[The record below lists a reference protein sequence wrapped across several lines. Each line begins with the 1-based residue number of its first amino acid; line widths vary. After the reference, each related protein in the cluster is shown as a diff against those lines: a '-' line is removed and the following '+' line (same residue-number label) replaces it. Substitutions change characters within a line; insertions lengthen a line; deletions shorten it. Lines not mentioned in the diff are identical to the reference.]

1 MSPFQPTESAVIS
14 CTKRK
19 QGKKNQSFSLAWYTS
34 YPWLTLCTTRYKV
47 YCTYCRYCSRKGLLS
62 LAKKGEDSF
71 IDTGFDN
78 WKKAH
83 ERFSQRAQSNLHK
96 EAVFKTEQLKHD
108 SVHTLL
114 CKHALSDQKLHHD
127 MLLKQLS
134 TLRYLLRQGMAIR
147 GHDDVESN
155 LTQLLLLRSHEIPQL
170 KVWLKE
176 KRYCSPEFKM
186 NRLHSWDSVF

>member
-1 MSPFQPTESAVIS
+1 MTLSPFQPTEPAVIS

-19 QGKKNQSFSLAWYTS
+19 QGKKNRSFSPAWYTS
-34 YPWLTLCTTRYKV
+34 YPWLTLCTTKYKV
-47 YCTYCRYCSRKGLLS
+47 YCTYCRYYSRKGLLG

-71 IDTGFDN
+71 TDNGFDN

-83 ERFSQRAQSNLHK
+83 ERFSQHAQSSLHK
-96 EAVFKTEQLKHD
+96 EAVLKIEQLKPD

-114 CKHALSDQKLHHD
+114 CRHALSDQKLHRD

-147 GHDDVESN
+147 GHDELEGN
-155 LTQLLLLRSHEIPQL
+155 LTQLLLLRSQ
-170 KVWLKE
+170 
-176 KRYCSPEFKM
+176 
-186 NRLHSWDSVF
+186 